1 MNKEKT
7 FSLMCVSMRAY
18 AAGMDIHM
26 SVQTVTKFS
35 LNLLLLFFCWRNLAL
50 VNVKSKNDRMHKV
63 LQEEL
68 HTYSLYFSDL
78 FLVSFIKSR

>member
-35 LNLLLLFFCWRNLAL
+35 LNLLLLFFVGVIWRW
-50 VNVKSKNDRMHKV
+50 SM
-63 LQEEL
+63 
-68 HTYSLYFSDL
+68 
-78 FLVSFIKSR
+78 